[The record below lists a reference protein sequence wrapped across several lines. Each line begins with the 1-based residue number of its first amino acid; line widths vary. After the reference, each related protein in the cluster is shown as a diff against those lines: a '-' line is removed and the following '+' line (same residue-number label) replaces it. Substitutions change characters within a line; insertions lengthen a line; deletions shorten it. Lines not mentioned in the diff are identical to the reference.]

1 MSSDAAGSA
10 RWLRWAFRY
19 QSKRS
24 LMASMVWVSWRPRL
38 NSPRAGGYLV
48 ISSQWKITR
57 AITWTTLCEQVD
69 NEPSPDRNSPRSPE
83 LIGARSIA
91 PGFRGFLQQI
101 VSVVDLL
108 VTTTSRTHPALDG
121 RMRLSRR
128 LDSAQLGRS
137 PHRVRAS
144 GRHRRAPGRRALP
157 RVRHLE
163 IEAKQAS
170 TEQENTPTLNP
181 QRCQ

>member
-101 VSVVDLL
+101 RQCGGPSGHHNVPNPSCSRWKNAAIPSIGLR
-108 VTTTSRTHPALDG
+108 TIGQESPSSESQRTSPSGTRQK
-121 RMRLSRR
+121 
-128 LDSAQLGRS
+128 SAAKGAS
-137 PHRVRAS
+137 P
-144 GRHRRAPGRRALP
+144 
-157 RVRHLE
+157 
-163 IEAKQAS
+163 
-170 TEQENTPTLNP
+170 
-181 QRCQ
+181 